1 MTAID
6 FTGYNDV
13 SRGYQSGIV
22 TNAPY
27 ANAFFPP
34 LLDDNGLTGFKN
46 INLTKNLLAYTFAP
60 ESEESASAAGKTGNT
75 VSHVL
80 DDEAFEETDE
90 TYRTVAFQDNYH
102 VRGHW
107 VQNVN
112 GNYKATFDHFLVDR
126 EDFYAPISY
135 TFDEDHRM
143 WYQRYPDLFTDKT
156 KGWESISLPFSAQLV
171 TTNKKGEITHFYR
184 GSNIGHE
191 YWLRE
196 LKSGG
201 SVSGD
206 VYNAKFEYPE
216 AVGIYKKVTNTFL
229 WDYYYNGN
237 HNHKDWNADTYQT
250 YYKEDREYENYPP
263 VASGTPYIIGFPGV
277 TYYEF
282 DLSGQFNATT
292 TGSTAPYPIDKQYIT
307 FASATGATI
316 NASDSEMAGST
327 EDGYT
332 FKPNYLNMEFKPE
345 SDGNVYAPNADG
357 SGFDK
362 VATSVKVEAF
372 RPYFSKPASSR
383 QTRSIVFVF
392 GNDEE
397 EPHQAIEDGTLDI
410 RARRHHIVVTSA
422 LKTATDVRIVAANG
436 VTIKQF
442 TIEPGETIENY
453 IVNRGV
459 YIVQSSD
466 GQHVKKLAV
475 K

>member
-1 MTAID
+1 M
-6 FTGYNDV
+6 
-13 SRGYQSGIV
+13 
-22 TNAPY
+22 
-27 ANAFFPP
+27 
-34 LLDDNGLTGFKN
+34 
-46 INLTKNLLAYTFAP
+46 
-60 ESEESASAAGKTGNT
+60 
-75 VSHVL
+75 
-80 DDEAFEETDE
+80 
-90 TYRTVAFQDNYH
+90 
-102 VRGHW
+102 
-107 VQNVN
+107 
-112 GNYKATFDHFLVDR
+112 
-126 EDFYAPISY
+126 
-135 TFDEDHRM
+135 
-143 WYQRYPDLFTDKT
+143 
-156 KGWESISLPFSAQLV
+156 
-171 TTNKKGEITHFYR
+171 
-184 GSNIGHE
+184 
-191 YWLRE
+191 
-196 LKSGG
+196 
-201 SVSGD
+201 
-206 VYNAKFEYPE
+206 
-216 AVGIYKKVTNTFL
+216 
-229 WDYYYNGN
+229 
-237 HNHKDWNADTYQT
+237 
-250 YYKEDREYENYPP
+250 
-263 VASGTPYIIGFPGV
+263 ASGTPYIIGFPGV

-282 DLSGQFNATT
+282 DLSGKFNATT